1 VGSGNLA
8 DLLTWPE
15 VANNALN
22 VIQIVALTYLAAKAH
37 QSYRDK

>member
-1 VGSGNLA
+1 MALVGE
-8 DLLTWPE
+8 LLTWPD